1 MQSHPIGSTSNLSAV
16 ASEIMV
22 TFILMFVTCG
32 SVTDAMAAKDL
43 AGVAI
48 GATVTFNVVVAGT
61 NHEVWDETTILHMHQ
76 SKVIGFVF
84 QDNPI
89 GPSMNPA
96 RSLGSAIATMNFRG
110 IWIYIIAPVTG
121 AVAGSFAYHF
131 VRLPEL
137 KKNTTMAL

>member
-61 NHEVWDETTILHMHQ
+61 I
-76 SKVIGFVF
+76 S
-84 QDNPI
+84 